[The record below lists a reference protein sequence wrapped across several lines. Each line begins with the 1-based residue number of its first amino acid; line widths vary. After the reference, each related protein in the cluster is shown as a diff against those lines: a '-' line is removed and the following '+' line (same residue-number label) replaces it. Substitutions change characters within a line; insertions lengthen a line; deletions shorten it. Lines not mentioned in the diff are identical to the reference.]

1 MKAIAVPAQAKA
13 LIGLLKKAR
22 RRSLILESP
31 DGQRF
36 VLSSVDAWEGFEVG
50 EEATQNRALM
60 KQLSGRRTRGK
71 TIPLAEV
78 KAELGLK

>member
-22 RRSLILESP
+22 RGTLILQSP

-50 EEATQNRALM
+50 EDVTQNRGLM
-60 KQLSGRRTRGK
+60 KHLSGRRSRSK
-71 TIPLAEV
+71 TIPLAEI